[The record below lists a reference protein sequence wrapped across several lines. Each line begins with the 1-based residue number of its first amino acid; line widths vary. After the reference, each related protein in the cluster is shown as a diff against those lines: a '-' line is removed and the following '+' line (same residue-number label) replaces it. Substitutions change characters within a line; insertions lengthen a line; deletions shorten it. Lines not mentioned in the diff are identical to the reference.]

1 MKRTLTVILL
11 SAFSTLAAQ
20 AAVPVRVGA
29 VNVMIPN
36 PDGYV
41 AITQQMTEVTKIFS
55 QFVPPSN
62 ELLTAFIPESAKQIA
77 NEGNVPHMDRDFIVE
92 VARANINNSVSNDDF
107 EQMKKIIQNSSLE
120 LTRRVEE
127 KFPSIFTREDI
138 NLAQKY
144 DLYLANATVKMI
156 PLPIHYHTDDSFAFS
171 LFIKYDTKH
180 VSNTKTPTIGAA
192 TATFV
197 HIKDKVIFLYC
208 YSPVS
213 DLSWSRQASE
223 RWVRAIIAANR

>member
-1 MKRTLTVILL
+1 MKRTLAVILL
-11 SAFSTLAAQ
+11 SALSTFAAH
-20 AAVPVRVGA
+20 AAVPVRIGA
-29 VNVMIPN
+29 VDVMIPS
-36 PDGYV
+36 PDGYI
-41 AITQQMTEVTKIFS
+41 AITQQMTEVTKIFG

-62 ELLTAFIPESAKQIA
+62 ELLTAFIPKSAAQIA

-107 EQMKKIIQNSSLE
+107 KKMKEIIQNNSLE

-144 DLYLANATVKMI
+144 NLYLTNATVKMV
-156 PLPIHYHTDDSFAFS
+156 PLPIHHQTANSFAFS
-171 LFIKYDTKH
+171 LFIKYSTKDLP
-180 VSNTKTPTIGAA
+180 NKKTPTVGAA

-213 DLSWSRQASE
+213 DLLWSRKASE
-223 RWVRAIIAANR
+223 LWVRAIIAANQ